1 VTVMMASVVLAA
13 VLTVAPPVLVLERV
27 EVALPNPDTARVT
40 LVAQAASG
48 LPSAGVV
55 GQRLSLGAGVA
66 IPLAT
71 SAQLTGDA
79 RTACVTFEVRLRDAP
94 EAVLELDPAAVRVRW
109 EALGAD
115 GRPLFAVAGILDA
128 ADRSRLVV
136 AGEAVGD
143 AYARLEDVKLTPGIG
158 SLGVRALASLYNPFA
173 FDLVIVRLEYHLAVG
188 SQTLLAGKRPGVR
201 LRAGQRSDVL
211 LEQEV
216 TLADVAGG
224 VSAFLGGS
232 PAQLDGAVV
241 VRTPHG
247 ERTVP
252 LHARSSR

>member
-1 VTVMMASVVLAA
+1 MASVVIAAA
-13 VLTVAPPVLVLERV
+13 VTAAPPVLVLERV

-48 LPSAGVV
+48 LPPAGVA
-55 GQRLSLGAGVA
+55 GQCLSLGDDVA
-66 IPLAT
+66 IPLGPPV
-71 SAQLTGDA
+71 QLTADA
-79 RTACVTFEVRLRDAP
+79 RTTCVTFEVRLRDVP

-115 GRPLFAVAGILDA
+115 GRPLWAIAGTLDA

-136 AGEAVGD
+136 AGGEVLE

-158 SLGVRALASLYNPFA
+158 ALGVRALLSLYNPFA
-173 FDLVIVRLEYHLAVG
+173 FDLVIVRLEYRLAVG
-188 SQTLLAGKRPGVR
+188 SQTLLAGQRPGVR
-201 LRAGQRSDVL
+201 LRASQRSDVL

-216 TLADVAGG
+216 TLAGVAGG
-224 VSAFLGGS
+224 VSALLGGS
-232 PAQLDGAVV
+232 LAQLDGAAV

-247 ERTVP
+247 ERTLP
-252 LHARSSR
+252 LHAHSSR